1 MIIITGSSRG
11 IGKALAENFHKS
23 GEVVIGISKST
34 VKSQYQT
41 FSADVSNYDELNS
54 ICKKINDNYDPP
66 SLLINAAGVSH
77 PNLAVLSKPESIKS
91 MIETNI
97 LGTIYSCQIF
107 TPLLFKNRNSNIVN
121 FSSFATSLKLRGESV
136 YSASKSA
143 VETFSNILAKEVSR
157 FNVNVNCIAP
167 GPIDTD
173 MISHLNPEQ
182 KNDLVSKQIIK
193 HQFTTNDIYELILT
207 LINDKSRSIT
217 GQTIY
222 VGGV

>member
-11 IGKALAENFHKS
+11 IGKALAENFHQS
-23 GEVVIGISKST
+23 GEVVIGISRSAI
-34 VKSQYQT
+34 KSQYQT

-54 ICKKINDNYDPP
+54 ICKKINDKYDPP

-107 TPLLFKNRNSNIVN
+107 TPLLFKNRKSDIIN

-143 VETFSNILAKEVSR
+143 VETFSNTLAKEVSR

-173 MISHLNPEQ
+173 MISHLNSEQ

-222 VGGV
+222 LGGI

>member
-11 IGKALAENFHKS
+11 IGKALAENFHQS
-23 GEVVIGISKST
+23 GEVVIGISRSAI
-34 VKSQYQT
+34 KSQYQT

-54 ICKKINDNYDPP
+54 ICKKINDKYDPP

-107 TPLLFKNRNSNIVN
+107 TPLLFKNRKSDIIN
-121 FSSFATSLKLRGESV
+121 FSSFATSLKLIGESV

-173 MISHLNPEQ
+173 MISHLNSEQ
-182 KNDLVSKQIIK
+182 KNDLVIKQIIK

-222 VGGV
+222 LGGI

>member
-11 IGKALAENFHKS
+11 IGRALAENFHDS
-23 GEVVIGISKST
+23 GEVVVGISRTETKSL
-34 VKSQYQT
+34 YQT
-41 FSADVSNYDELNS
+41 FSADVSKYEELNNV
-54 ICKKINDNYDPP
+54 CKKINDNYEPP

-77 PNLAVLSKPESIKS
+77 PNLVVLSKPDSIKN
-91 MIETNI
+91 MVDTNI

-107 TPLLFKNRNSNIVN
+107 TPLLFKNKKSDIINL
-121 FSSFATSLKLRGESV
+121 SSFATSLKLIGESV

-143 VETFSNILAKEVSR
+143 VETFSNSFAKEVAR

-173 MISHLNPEQ
+173 MISHLNLEQ
-182 KNDLVSKQIIK
+182 KNDLVNKQIIRHK
-193 HQFTTNDIYELILT
+193 FTTNDIHELILT

-222 VGGV
+222 LGGI